1 MSSDLELRIAEAI
14 ARSSSLAAS
23 VTSSL
28 SSGRFDGEDDRKAP
42 RNLETRQEII
52 VHVIQEITVHATIC
66 GVLKDKAGPRESIKK
81 YRDEAR

>member
-1 MSSDLELRIAEAI
+1 VPAPFLPTHEQ
-14 ARSSSLAAS
+14 
-23 VTSSL
+23 
-28 SSGRFDGEDDRKAP
+28 EDDRKAP